1 MGVKRD
7 SYICFQI
14 EIMIKKAEIEGKI
27 LAEAYRLFLNK
38 GYKNTTMDDIA
49 QGLSMSKKT
58 LYKYFPGKFELLSAA
73 FELLKNRLSAKVE
86 GLISNTH
93 ITFPIKLKSFLTII
107 AKDLAP
113 INPELLA
120 DLREHAPEI
129 WSELQEYI
137 RESAFLRF
145 QRLIEEGIERGF
157 IGSHINKTIVVLIY
171 SSAIQNLMDPKFLDQ
186 FPDQMMKG
194 LVNKPADIYDQTI
207 SLIFEGILTEEA
219 RVDYR
224 QA

>member
-1 MGVKRD
+1 M
-7 SYICFQI
+7 S
-14 EIMIKKAEIEGKI
+14 KKADIEAKI
-27 LAEAYRLFLNK
+27 LAEAYKLFLNK

-49 QGLSMSKKT
+49 QGLGMSKKT

-73 FELLKNRLSAKVE
+73 FDLLRSKLSIKVE
-86 GLISNTH
+86 ALISNTH
-93 ITFPIKLKSFLTII
+93 IPFPIKLKSFLTII

-129 WSELQEYI
+129 WTELQEYI
-137 RESAFLRF
+137 RDSAFLRF
-145 QRLIEEGIERGF
+145 QRLIEEGVEKGF

-186 FPDQMMKG
+186 FPDQMMSG
-194 LVNKPADIYDQTI
+194 LVTKPADIYDQTI
-207 SLIFEGILTEEA
+207 SIIFEGILTDEA
-219 RVDYR
+219 RGSFKE
-224 QA
+224 A